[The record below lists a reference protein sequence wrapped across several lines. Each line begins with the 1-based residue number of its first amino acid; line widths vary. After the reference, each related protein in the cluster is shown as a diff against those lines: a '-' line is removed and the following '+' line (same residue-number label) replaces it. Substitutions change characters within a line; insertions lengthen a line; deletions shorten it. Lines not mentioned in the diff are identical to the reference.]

1 MVQSHGCSNTKF
13 PTVRP
18 CITRLLFKLLFDDHL
33 FTRSHGR
40 FTQQNRSVRTNMRN
54 HRRPL
59 YQPAL
64 SVSLSKNTQQ
74 RDRHTTRTNNDCS
87 RGNICATGSS
97 GFVSGVLRSLRNT
110 TDGVIVVIFSI
121 FIPVLF
127 FHLLFS
133 IQRCQLGNSGPW
145 WFRRSVRVLER
156 GGFSRSPGFLA
167 CFFPRFRSRVVNS
180 NKTFGSKVFVFN
192 YWLFFFRPFR
202 FYIINYY
209 FD

>member
-40 FTQQNRSVRTNMRN
+40 FTQRNRSARTNMRN

-97 GFVSGVLRSLRNT
+97 GFVSGVLRSSRNT
-110 TDGVIVVIFSI
+110 RDGVIFVIFSI
-121 FIPVLF
+121 FQPCSILSFTFFDPVLSIRKFGATVISTCCTHLRTTRIFLISRIFGF
-127 FHLLFS
+127 FLSTFSLSRCRLEQKISFS
-133 IQRCQLGNSGPW
+133 IIS
-145 WFRRSVRVLER
+145 S
-156 GGFSRSPGFLA
+156 
-167 CFFPRFRSRVVNS
+167 
-180 NKTFGSKVFVFN
+180 
-192 YWLFFFRPFR
+192 
-202 FYIINYY
+202 IIGVTLVKDY
-209 FD
+209 